1 MLTNI
6 TSDTLSQLRSVID
19 QLTKD
24 EYTSKLPILNHSSVG
39 QHVRHVLEFYI
50 CLSEGIKSG
59 MVNYDSR
66 TRNQAIENEPNYAM
80 IILEELTSYFCL
92 KNIEEASIV
101 NMIEFNS
108 LSITSQSSVS
118 RELVYL
124 IEHSIHHYAI
134 IAIALRNEFGHVKI
148 PADFGV
154 AYSTSRH
161 KSNVAK
167 KMSHNHY

>member
-24 EYTSKLPILNHSSVG
+24 EYTSKLPVLNHSSVG

-92 KNIEEASIV
+92 KNIDETPMV

-108 LSITSQSSVS
+108 VSITTQSSIS

-148 PADFGV
+148 PTDFGV
-154 AYSTSRH
+154 AYSTTRH
-161 KSNVAK
+161 KSNVEQE
-167 KMSHNHY
+167 MSQNHY

>member
-1 MLTNI
+1 M
-6 TSDTLSQLRSVID
+6 
-19 QLTKD
+19 
-24 EYTSKLPILNHSSVG
+24 
-39 QHVRHVLEFYI
+39 
-50 CLSEGIKSG
+50 
-59 MVNYDSR
+59 
-66 TRNQAIENEPNYAM
+66 
-80 IILEELTSYFCL
+80 
-92 KNIEEASIV
+92 V

-167 KMSHNHY
+167 EMSHNHY